1 MKVILSTL
9 NAIFHFSFQ
18 LKQLKMTGRPSQTQP
33 VAKEKEEEENIWRRK
48 IFDPRRRRKTEKEK
62 GEDIWRRKTFG
73 PQKRRKQTKKEK
85 EENIWSGK
93 LVECR
98 SKNTIERWR

>member
-1 MKVILSTL
+1 
-9 NAIFHFSFQ
+9 
-18 LKQLKMTGRPSQTQP
+18 MTGRPSQTQP

-62 GEDIWRRKTFG
+62 GEDIWRTKIFG
-73 PQKRRKQTKKEK
+73 PQQTRQRRR
-85 EENIWSGK
+85 K